1 MLDGLSTLCASV
13 GHGGCTGLCLDGGC
27 VITLGPDATVV
38 ACGMHTRRVDPA
50 HSYGDLV
57 KGGHTCS

>member
-1 MLDGLSTLCASV
+1 MQSV

-50 HSYGDLV
+50 HIYGDLV